1 MCGIAGFYSLTKQFS
16 ETDLHSITNV
26 MSHRGPDAAGFFL
39 NEEKTCGLGHRRLS
53 IIDLSTAANQ
63 PMFSQ
68 SERYVMVFNGEVY
81 NFQEIAKQL
90 NISPRTHSDTE
101 IILEAFEQRGTE
113 FVHLLNGMFAI
124 AIYDKQK
131 EKLFLFRDRLGV
143 KPLYYFYAENNFA
156 FGSEIKSLLAID
168 FVAQNI
174 PLNKRVVS
182 TFLYA
187 GYIPER
193 ETIYQSIYKLPAG
206 SFALVDKHG
215 FEVVHYWKPEEKIT
229 TTVVTDFDSAK
240 KELKELLTSSVRYRM
255 ISDVPFGTFL
265 SGGIDSSAVTAIA
278 QSISSQPVK
287 TFSIGFKEAKFNES
301 EYAKKVSKHLG
312 TEHHEFIVTENDALG
327 LIDKMMTVYDE
338 PYADSSGIPTMLVSK
353 LARQYVTMTLSG
365 DGGDELFMGYG
376 AYNWAK
382 RLDNPLVKF
391 FRKPIA
397 FSLSQMGERYK
408 RGAHVFNYK
417 TEAHKKSH
425 IFSQEQ
431 YFFSE
436 DELNDLLQDDFKHE
450 VLFDENFKT
459 KRKLSAAE
467 QQALFDMKYYLKDD
481 LLTKVDIATM
491 QYSLEARTPFLD
503 YRVVEF
509 ALNLSEDL
517 KVKNGV
523 AKYLLKEVLYDFVPR
538 EFFDRPK
545 WGFSIPLAK
554 WLKTDLHYLL
564 EKYLSEEVVVK
575 CGAVKFEK
583 VKSLVARFDKGEAF
597 LFNRL
602 WVLILLH
609 RWLFNHQSSPANEG
623 GMKQIIND

>member
-1 MCGIAGFYSLTKQFS
+1 MCGISGFYSLKKQFS
-16 ETDLHSITNV
+16 ETDLHSMTNV
-26 MSHRGPDAAGFFL
+26 MSHRGPDAAGFYL

-53 IIDLSTAANQ
+53 IIDLSAAANQ
-63 PMFSQ
+63 PMFSH

-90 NISPRTHSDTE
+90 NISARTTSDSE
-101 IILEAFEQRGTE
+101 IILEAFEKRGAE
-113 FVHLLNGMFAI
+113 FVNLLNGMFAI
-124 AIYDKQK
+124 AIYDKQ
-131 EKLFLFRDRLGV
+131 EKSLHLFRDRLGV
-143 KPLYYFYAENNFA
+143 KPLYYFFDEGDFC
-156 FGSEIKSLLAID
+156 FGSEIKSLVEIESVKRAVKIFKLA
-168 FVAQNI
+168 
-174 PLNKRVVS
+174 VS

-187 GYIPER
+187 GYIPEPF
-193 ETIYQSIYKLPAG
+193 TIYDKVHKLPAG
-206 SFALVDKHG
+206 SYA
-215 FEVVHYWKPEEKIT
+215 VVKDGEMKISSYWKPEEKIT
-229 TTVVTDFDSAK
+229 AAVATDFDSAK

-301 EYAKKVSKHLG
+301 EYAQKVSKHLG

-327 LIDKMMTVYDE
+327 LIDKMMTAYDE

-376 AYNWAK
+376 AYDWAK
-382 RLDNPLVKF
+382 RLDNPLVKLL
-391 FRKPIA
+391 RKPIA
-397 FSLSQMGERYK
+397 LTLSQMGSRYK
-408 RGAHVFNYK
+408 RGAQVFNYK

-436 DELNDLLQDDFKHE
+436 DELSDLLNDDFKYE
-450 VLFDENFKT
+450 VLFQENFDT

-467 QQALFDMKYYLKDD
+467 EQALFDMKYYLKDD
-481 LLTKVDIATM
+481 LLTKVDVASM
-491 QYSLEARTPFLD
+491 QFSLEARTPFLD

-517 KVKNGV
+517 KKKDGV
-523 AKYLLKEVLYDFVPR
+523 AKYLLKEVLYDFVPK
-538 EFFDRPK
+538 EFFERPK

-554 WLKTDLHYLL
+554 WLKTDLHYLI

-583 VKSLVARFDKGEAF
+583 VKLLLARFEKGEVY
-597 LFNRL
+597 LFNRI

-609 RWLFNHQSSPANEG
+609 RWLNTNA
-623 GMKQIIND
+623 K